1 MVKLING
8 RNYSSDIASL
18 LSMHNPRSK
27 LITVL
32 VDYLIGLF
40 SCYCNQ
46 MLSFA
51 NLLIAGDCLLRLLG
65 SGNKV
70 LDG

>member
-1 MVKLING
+1 
-8 RNYSSDIASL
+8 
-18 LSMHNPRSK
+18 MHNPRSK

>member
-40 SCYCNQ
+40 SYYCNQ